1 MAPRK
6 IIPVDAGWQFG
17 RTDVEKPE
25 FRPVS
30 QFPTNVHLDLLHH
43 KLIPDPFIGKNELD
57 VQWVGE
63 VRAWQYRTS
72 FKTPKLGSQ
81 EKAVLAFD
89 GLDTFAEVLLND
101 KKILETDNMFIPERV
116 DVTALLNEAD
126 KDNQLVI
133 TFDSAYL
140 RGWERV
146 EQIPEHKWGV
156 WNGDHSRLAVRKAQ
170 YHWGWDWGP
179 TLLTCGPWKPINLE
193 VYESRLADL
202 YANVTLDD
210 TLKSAKVELHAE
222 TEGKASKVRFELSL
236 GETVLSD
243 TVDVSKGGAV
253 ATLTISNPELWYP
266 ARYGKQ
272 PLYTAKATLLD
283 GNEEVD
289 ALSKRIG
296 IRKVELVQKPLEDQP
311 GTSFFFKVNNIPI
324 FCGGSCWI
332 PADNFTPR
340 ITKEKYQNWIKLMVE
355 GNQSMIRIWGGGV
368 YEDENLL
375 DACDEQGIL
384 VWVDF
389 LFACGNYPC
398 NPEMLQSVEREA
410 RANVKIMRHHPSI
423 VIYAG
428 NNEDYQFQESE
439 GLTYDVQDKDPQSW
453 LKSDFPARYIYEYL
467 LVQVCQDLVPAT
479 FYHYGSPWGGKTS
492 SDPTIGDIHQWN
504 VWHGSQ
510 ARYQDFDKLMGRFV
524 SEFGLEA
531 FPSARTIDAALPK
544 GKDDP
549 DRHAQ
554 SDIVDFHNKADGHER
569 RIALYLAEN
578 IPYVT
583 SPLEQY
589 IYSTQLVQA
598 ECLSSAF
605 RLWRRQWK
613 GPGRE
618 YCSGALLW
626 QLNDCWPVTSWAIC
640 DYYLRPKLAY
650 YTVKRELLP
659 ITVGIKRTE
668 HRHPKSKYTRVDVEV
683 STKLEIWASNFTLD
697 EVKTSC
703 VVKAWDVETAEE
715 VYSETIAA
723 SQQLP
728 GNRTTELKTMEV
740 PVKIPNA
747 GLEGRTVVAAYLY
760 QDGKLLARYVD
771 WPQPLKHVHFQQPQS
786 LKAKL
791 SEDGSSV
798 TLSSEVPVKGVAL
811 EVDDEAVNFDD
822 NLVDLVPGEE
832 VVIGVTGASKSTTMT
847 TRYLGMRS

>member
-6 IIPVDAGWQFG
+6 IIPIDANWQFG
-17 RTDVEKPE
+17 RTDIEKPE

-43 KLIPDPFIGKNELD
+43 KLIPDPFIGKNELG

-72 FKTPKLGSQ
+72 FKAPKIGSQ

-116 DVTALLNEAD
+116 DVTSLLNETD

-146 EQIPEHKWGV
+146 EQIPEHKWGT

-193 VYESRLADL
+193 VYESRLVDL
-202 YANVTLDD
+202 YANVTLGESLDN
-210 TLKSAKVELHAE
+210 AKVELHAE
-222 TEGKASKVRFELSL
+222 TDGKASKVRFELSL
-236 GETVLSD
+236 GETILSD

-253 ATLTISNPELWYP
+253 TFLSVSEPELWYP
-266 ARYGKQ
+266 TRYGKQ

-283 GNEEVD
+283 GDDEVD
-289 ALSKRIG
+289 TLSKRIG

-340 ITKEKYQNWIKLMVE
+340 ITKEKYQNWIRLMVE
-355 GNQSMIRIWGGGV
+355 GNQSMIRIWGGGI
-368 YEDENLL
+368 YEDEKLL

-398 NPEMLQSVEREA
+398 NPKMLQSVEREA

-439 GLTYDVQDKDPQSW
+439 GLTYDVQDKNPQSW
-453 LKSDFPARYIYEYL
+453 LKSDFPARYIYEHL
-467 LVQVCQDLVPAT
+467 LVQVCQELVPET

-492 SDPTIGDIHQWN
+492 SDPTVGDIHQWN

-510 ARYQDFDKLMGRFV
+510 ARYQDFDKLIGRFV

-549 DRHAQ
+549 DRHPQ

-583 SPLEQY
+583 RPLEQY

-659 ITVGIKRTE
+659 VTVGIKRTE

-683 STKLEIWASNFTLD
+683 STNLEIWASNFTLN
-697 EVKTSC
+697 EVKVDC
-703 VVKAWDVETAEE
+703 IVKAWDVETAEE
-715 VYSETIAA
+715 VYSETIAS

-728 GNRTTELKTMEV
+728 DNRTTELKTMEV
-740 PVKIPNA
+740 PVKTSNS

-771 WPQPLKHVHFQQPQS
+771 WPQPLKHVHLQQPQS
-786 LKAKL
+786 LKVKL

-798 TLSSEVPVKGVAL
+798 TLSSDVPVKGVAL
-811 EVDDEAVNFDD
+811 EVDDEAVKFDD

-832 VVIGVTGASKSTTMT
+832 VVLSVTGASKSTVFT
-847 TRYLGMRS
+847 TRYLGIGS

>member
-6 IIPVDAGWQFG
+6 IIPMDAGWQFG
-17 RTDVEKPE
+17 RTDVEKPG
-25 FRPVS
+25 FLPVS
-30 QFPTNVHLDLLHH
+30 QFPTNIHLDLLHH

-72 FKTPKLGSQ
+72 FKTPKIGSQ
-81 EKAVLAFD
+81 GKAILAFD

-101 KKILETDNMFIPERV
+101 EKILETDNMFIPERV
-116 DVTALLNEAD
+116 DVTALLNKTD

-146 EQIPEHKWGV
+146 EQLPEHKWGV

-193 VYESRLADL
+193 IYESRLADL
-202 YANVTLDD
+202 YATVTLDES
-210 TLKSAKVELHAE
+210 LESAKVELHAE
-222 TEGKASKVRFELSL
+222 TEGEASKVRFELSL
-236 GETVLSD
+236 GQTVLSE
-243 TVDVSKGGAV
+243 TVDVSKGGAA
-253 ATLTISNPELWYP
+253 ATFNVRNPELWYP

-283 GNEEVD
+283 GDDEVD
-289 ALSKRIG
+289 AASKRIG
-296 IRKVELVQKPLEDQP
+296 IREVELVQKPLEDQP

-332 PADNFTPR
+332 PADSFTPR

-355 GNQSMIRIWGGGV
+355 GNQSMIRIWGGGI

-375 DACDEQGIL
+375 DACDEQGVL

-389 LFACGNYPC
+389 LFGCGNYPC
-398 NPEMLQSVEREA
+398 NPELLQSVERES
-410 RANVKIMRHHPSI
+410 RANVRIMRHHPSI

-439 GLTYDVQDKDPQSW
+439 GLTYDVQDQDPQSW
-453 LKSDFPARYIYEYL
+453 LKSDFPARYIYEHL
-467 LVQVCQDLVPAT
+467 LVQVCQDLVPET

-510 ARYQDFDKLMGRFV
+510 EKYQAFDKLMGRFV

-531 FPSARTIDAALPK
+531 FPSARTIDAVLPK

-549 DRHAQ
+549 DRHPQ

-578 IPYVT
+578 IPYAT

-659 ITVGIKRTE
+659 LTVGIKRTE
-668 HRHPKSKYTRVDVEV
+668 HRHPKSKYTRVDIEV
-683 STKLEIWASNFTLD
+683 TTKLEIWASNFTLD
-697 EVKTSC
+697 EVKIDC
-703 VVKAWDVETAEE
+703 VVKAWDVETAAE
-715 VYSETIAA
+715 VYNETIA
-723 SQQLP
+723 SSRQLP
-728 GNRTTELKTMEV
+728 GNQSTEIKVIDV
-740 PVKIPNA
+740 PVKTPNA

-771 WPQPLKHVHFQQPQS
+771 WPQPLKHVHLQQPQS
-786 LKAKL
+786 LTVKL

-798 TLSSEVPVKGVAL
+798 TLSSDVPVKGVAL
-811 EVDDEAVNFDD
+811 EVDDEVVKFDD

-832 VVIGVTGASKSTTMT
+832 VAIGVTGASKSTVIT
-847 TRYLGMRS
+847 TRYLRMSS

>member
-1 MAPRK
+1 MAPRT
-6 IIPVDAGWQFG
+6 IIPINEGWQFG
-17 RTDVEKPE
+17 RTDVEE
-25 FRPVS
+25 ASFLPVS

-72 FKTPKLGSQ
+72 FKSPKIASN
-81 EKAVLAFD
+81 EKAILAFD

-116 DVTALLNEAD
+116 DVTALLEET
-126 KDNQLVI
+126 DNQLVI

-146 EQIPEHKWGV
+146 EKIPSHKWGT
-156 WNGDHSRLAVRKAQ
+156 WNGDYSRLGVRKAQ

-193 VYESRLADL
+193 IYESRVADL
-202 YANVTLDD
+202 YATVTVDD
-210 TLKSAKVELHAE
+210 SLASAKVVLHAA
-222 TEGKASKVRFELSL
+222 TEGKASKVRFDLSL
-236 GETVLSD
+236 NDTALSEA
-243 TVDVSKGGAV
+243 VDVTKEGV
-253 ATLTISNPELWYP
+253 AEATFNISNPELWYP
-266 ARYGKQ
+266 VRYGKQ
-272 PLYTAKATLLD
+272 PLYKATATLLD
-283 GNEEVD
+283 GDDEVD
-289 ALSKRIG
+289 VASKRIG
-296 IRKVELVQKPLEDQP
+296 LRKVELVQKPLKDQP
-311 GTSFFFKVNNIPI
+311 GTSFFFKVNNTPI

-355 GNQSMIRIWGGGV
+355 GNQSMIRIWGGGI
-368 YEDENLL
+368 YEDEHLL

-389 LFACGNYPC
+389 LFACGNYPT
-398 NPEMLQSVEREA
+398 NPEMLQSIEREA
-410 RANVKIMRHHPSI
+410 RENVKIMRHHPSI

-439 GLTYDVQDKDPQSW
+439 GLTYKVEDKDPQSW
-453 LKSDFPARYIYEYL
+453 LKSDFPARYIYEHL
-467 LVQVCQDLVPAT
+467 LSEVCNDLVPET

-492 SDPTIGDIHQWN
+492 SDPTVGDIHQWN
-504 VWHGSQ
+504 VWHGTQ
-510 ARYQDFDKLMGRFV
+510 ARYQDFDKLGGRFV
-524 SEFGLEA
+524 SEFGMEA
-531 FPSARTIDAALPK
+531 FPSIRTIDALLPK

-549 DRHAQ
+549 ERHPQ

-578 IPYVT
+578 ITFTT

-589 IYSTQLVQA
+589 VYATQLVQA

-605 RLWRRQWK
+605 RLWRREWK

-618 YCSGALLW
+618 YTSGALLW
-626 QLNDCWPVTSWAIC
+626 QLNDCWPVTSWAIV

-650 YTVKRELLP
+650 YTVKRELNP
-659 ITVGIKRTE
+659 FTVGIKRVE
-668 HRHPKSKYTRVDVEV
+668 HRHPKNKYTRVDIDVK
-683 STKLEIWASNFTLD
+683 TKLEIWASNFTLED
-697 EVKTSC
+697 VKIDC
-703 VVKAWDVETAEE
+703 VVKAWDAETAEQ
-715 VYSETIAA
+715 VYNETIAS

-728 GNRTTELKTMEV
+728 GNQATELTVIDV
-740 PVKIPNA
+740 PVKTPNA
-747 GLEGRTVVAAYLY
+747 GLEGRTVVAAYVY

-771 WPQPLKHVHFQQPQS
+771 WPQPLKHVRLQQPES
-786 LKAKL
+786 LQAKL
-791 SEDGSSV
+791 SEDGSLL
-798 TLSSEVPVKGVAL
+798 TLISDKPVKGVAL
-811 EVDDEAVNFDD
+811 ESEDEAVKFDD
-822 NLVDLVPGEE
+822 NLIDLVPGEE
-832 VVIGVTGASKSTTMT
+832 VTVRVTGASKSTVIS